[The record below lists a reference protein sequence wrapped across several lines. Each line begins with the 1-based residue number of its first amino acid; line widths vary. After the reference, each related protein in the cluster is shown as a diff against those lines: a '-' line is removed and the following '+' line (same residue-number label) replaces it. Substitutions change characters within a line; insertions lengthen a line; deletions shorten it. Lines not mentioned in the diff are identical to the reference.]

1 MEFFRDTNIDFLG
14 KKWYFLIFSLIFS
27 VAGVL
32 SMAFWHGIPLGVD
45 FRGGTLVYVKYAH
58 TPDPSAIH
66 TEIERAG
73 LKNARVQRY
82 GQPGNN
88 EVLIALDIQETSEQ
102 ALDKGKTQI
111 IQALESHAAAGQAG
125 PQQLQFVDRRE
136 LSFGEGPASPRIG
149 RRGQPALHRDSSGI
163 VDYRDKTKSG
173 VLGSIDELKSVAD
186 PAVVAS
192 LQESFF
198 VSDFGIR
205 NVEIVGPQVGQQLRK
220 QAILATLYSLGGMLI
235 YLGFRFEWIYGVAAV
250 LTVFHDTLITVGAFS
265 LLNWEIS
272 LTVIA
277 AILTLIGYSNNDTI
291 VVFDRIR
298 ENIKLLRREKLAD
311 IVNKSINQTLSR
323 TILTAGLTFLTVL
336 ALFLFGGEVLHG
348 FSFALVIGILI
359 GTYSSIAIAAPILV
373 AYQDWRGGGARS
385 RLPCHCGRA
394 AARRSRRKKLRSES
408 GPSGVKSLTCPQ
420 RQEFAEGS
428 SERAGAK
435 RMRSVSKF
443 S

>member
-1 MEFFRDTNIDFLG
+1 MEFFRDTSIDFLG
-14 KKWYFLIFSLIFS
+14 KKWYFLTFSLIFS
-27 VAGVL
+27 VAGLL

-58 TPDPSAIH
+58 TPDVSAIH
-66 TEIERAG
+66 GELDRAG
-73 LKNARVQRY
+73 LKNPRVQAY
-82 GQPGNN
+82 DQVHNSN
-88 EVLIALDIQETSEQ
+88 EVLIQLDIQETSEQ
-102 ALDKGKTQI
+102 ALDKGKLQI
-111 IQALESHAAAGQAG
+111 IQALESHAPPGKQDINNSSSLAIKNYLLEKD
-125 PQQLQFVDRRE
+125 PLH
-136 LSFGEGPASPRIG
+136 LGEGIDANPRYTAIA
-149 RRGQPALHRDSSGI
+149 QAI

-173 VLGSIDELKSVAD
+173 VLGSIDELKNATD

-192 LQESFF
+192 LEDNFY

-298 ENIKLLRREKLAD
+298 ENIKLLRRERLAD

-373 AYQDWRGGGARS
+373 AYQEWRGERG
-385 RLPCHCGRA
+385 
-394 AARRSRRKKLRSES
+394 KKPIAMPLRPGS
-408 GPSGVKSLTCPQ
+408 GPAQPKEKVK
-420 RQEFAEGS
+420 
-428 SERAGAK
+428 
-435 RMRSVSKF
+435 V
-443 S
+443 